1 MEKEKQWLTPEQQ
14 ELRRRIE
21 KHPLLTLPPEQR
33 VGQTAQRMELLML
46 IMRLKK
52 FDRKLERRNQS
63 QDLAILADEQEL
75 HDSRVSCIS
84 RLAGK
89 YDSVAFMSTID
100 KALLG
105 YDASQGT
112 PFLAYFDRIYVHELH
127 RAANREDAIN
137 HQGRVALTSRE
148 GHLIK
153 EMQRLS
159 KVLGYHLKD
168 LPHRYDEE
176 LARSLDLTPAQ
187 LRDLMEKADAVER
200 FVSMDQ
206 MADSEDD
213 STPAMQISDP
223 HGGDAQTQLENLA
236 EILRAVQMF
245 ADLDCQEYPRLFF
258 TNDVL
263 RPLKEEDGP
272 ISPDAY
278 CRVLLRIQKSLWD
291 QIFVHGYIEFTF
303 APPPAPDCIEHLLDA
318 RLSRPLQDA
327 SIAAYKKVSAAAV
340 SYQRK
345 RYTKA
350 QQTWFRE
357 NDFSH

>member
-21 KHPLLTLPPEQR
+21 EHPLLTLPPEQR

-75 HDSRVSCIS
+75 HDSRVSRIS

-213 STPAMQISDP
+213 STPPCRSPTRTAGTPRRSWKTWPRSCGRYRCSRTWTARNIRGCFS
-223 HGGDAQTQLENLA
+223 QTTCCVPSRRRTAPSRPTPTAGCFCGSKNPCGIRFSCTGTLNSPL
-236 EILRAVQMF
+236 
-245 ADLDCQEYPRLFF
+245 PR
-258 TNDVL
+258 
-263 RPLKEEDGP
+263 R
-272 ISPDAY
+272 
-278 CRVLLRIQKSLWD
+278 RLRIASN
-291 QIFVHGYIEFTF
+291 TF
-303 APPPAPDCIEHLLDA
+303 WTPG
-318 RLSRPLQDA
+318 
-327 SIAAYKKVSAAAV
+327 
-340 SYQRK
+340 
-345 RYTKA
+345 
-350 QQTWFRE
+350 
-357 NDFSH
+357 